1 MASEVRASHI
11 LCKHAQSRN
20 PVSRRTGAPTT
31 EYSKESATKEIAQ
44 ILSQL
49 KDIQVSQG
57 NGALFEAFASIAKQR
72 SDCGSFQA
80 GGDLGTFGRGMMQK
94 PFEDASFA
102 LQVGEISGIV
112 DTDSG
117 THIILRTA

>member
-1 MASEVRASHI
+1 MESEVRASHI

-20 PVSRRTGAPTT
+20 PVSRRTGEPTT
-31 EYSKESATKEIAQ
+31 EYSKEAARKEISE
-44 ILSQL
+44 ILAQL
-49 KDIQVSQG
+49 KDIQQKG
-57 NGALFEAFASIAKQR
+57 NGELFDAFANIAKQR

-80 GGDLGTFGRGMMQK
+80 GGDLGMFGRNMMQK

-102 LQVGEISGIV
+102 LKVGELSDIV

>member
-1 MASEVRASHI
+1 MQAEFVQGSSPLKLFQLRGTYFLKI
-11 LCKHAQSRN
+11 L
-20 PVSRRTGAPTT
+20 
-31 EYSKESATKEIAQ
+31 
-44 ILSQL
+44 ILAQL
-49 KDIQVSQG
+49 KDIQQKG
-57 NGALFEAFASIAKQR
+57 NGELFDAFANIAKQR

-80 GGDLGTFGRGMMQK
+80 GGDLGMFGRNMMQK

-102 LQVGEISGIV
+102 LKVGELSDIV